1 MLVLKYNR
9 MTLTRNFKKKNFF
22 FKMLAFP
29 AQKELIAQVF
39 VAWRYVLGLLGF
51 VIYYMLPDRKS
62 NAIDSILRN
71 S

>member
-1 MLVLKYNR
+1 
-9 MTLTRNFKKKNFF
+9 
-22 FKMLAFP
+22 MLAFR